1 MSEEELAV
9 EVGEI
14 DGVKI
19 YNVNVAE
26 ASGDQVFQQFAANTA
41 GAHDQDARLQGSQYM
56 VRCAR

>member
-1 MSEEELAV
+1 MSKEELAV

-26 ASGDQVFQQFAANTA
+26 ASGDQIFQQLTANTA
-41 GAHDQDARLQGSQYM
+41 GAYDQDARLRRG
-56 VRCAR
+56 